1 MFPEMLRMQWQWL
14 RIPLL
19 VLALCAVVVPVLAMS
34 SMGKGGTSS
43 LSIGD
48 LISRGE
54 AVGGVIASLAVVI
67 GLVVGHVLLTADER
81 VGHVYALS
89 MPISRRRFIWWRA
102 VGALLIL
109 VVPAFAVWIGAL
121 AATAMLDLPSTLHAY
136 TGWFALRAYSA
147 MVLTFAAFFLFRFG
161 MSRRAR
167 IVTVVVAF
175 AWVSGWVIESEVV
188 ERRDGPIGRVSRT
201 LLAPASPLTI
211 VFSRWPLVDV

>member
-14 RIPLL
+14 RMPLL

-34 SMGKGGTSS
+34 SMGNGGIS

-54 AVGGVIASLAVVI
+54 VVGGVIALLAVVI
-67 GLVVGHVLLTADER
+67 GLVAGHVLWTADDR

-89 MPISRRRFIWWRA
+89 MPISRHRFIWWRA
-102 VGALLIL
+102 AGGLLIL
-109 VVPAFAVWIGAL
+109 VVPAFAVWVGAL

-136 TGWFALRAYSA
+136 TGWFALRSYAA
-147 MVLTFAAFFLFRFG
+147 MALTFAAFFLFRFG
-161 MSRRAR
+161 LSRRAR
-167 IVTVVVAF
+167 TVAVAVAL
-175 AWVSGWVIESEVV
+175 AWMSGWFIETEVV
-188 ERRDGPIGRVSRT
+188 ERRDGPISRVSRT